1 MKNINL
7 SYTGICKRGIILTIL
22 LLACLLVSFGI
33 NQPAR
38 VEAADPYQ
46 IPTGKVPTVT
56 STPGGAYVT
65 VRVDLDQNFVNLR
78 AGPNPTYEKV
88 GVLFIGQ
95 KAPAKGR
102 SPGGEWYLVEYPGA
116 PGGVAW
122 VYAYLVNVSAG
133 QIPVVELPPTP
144 TPLVTPTINPTFA
157 AQFVITIAPTR
168 LATFTPP
175 PPLNIPT
182 FTSSSSGSDLARGVP
197 MGMIII
203 GLAAVGLFLGLIS
216 FIQNR

>member
-1 MKNINL
+1 M
-7 SYTGICKRGIILTIL
+7 
-22 LLACLLVSFGI
+22 
-33 NQPAR
+33 
-38 VEAADPYQ
+38 EAAEKEQ
-46 IPTGKVPTVT
+46 IPTGKIPTVT

-65 VRVDLDQNFVNLR
+65 VRIDLDQNFVNLR

-88 GVLFIGQ
+88 GVLLIGQ

-102 SPGGEWYLVEYPGA
+102 SPGGEWYLIEYPGA

-133 QIPVVELPPTP
+133 QIPVVEIPPPP
-144 TPLVTPTINPTFA
+144 TPLVTATINPTFA
-157 AQFVITIAPTR
+157 AQFVITLVPTR

-175 PPLNIPT
+175 PALTIPT
-182 FTSSSSGSDLARGVP
+182 FTSGSSGGIATGVP

-203 GLAAVGLFLGLIS
+203 GLISIGVFLGLIS
-216 FIQNR
+216 FVQSR